1 MTMPHTHTT
10 IRAQQRGIPPLI
22 DQLLEAYGQEQ
33 HDGHCAVILYLNKAS
48 VRRMERD
55 MGRRPVER
63 LAEWFDAYKVRTTDG
78 HTITV
83 GHRYRRTWRKP

>member
-1 MTMPHTHTT
+1 MNHSHAD

-22 DQLLEAYGQEQ
+22 DQLLEMYGQEQ
-33 HDGHCAVILYLNKAS
+33 HDGHGAVILYLNKAS

-55 MGRRPVER
+55 MGRRPIAR
-63 LAEWFDAYKVRTTDG
+63 LSKWFAAYKVRTTDG

-83 GHRYRRTWRKP
+83 GYRFHRIWRKS